1 MLWCALQH
9 FTGLRSNFIEQF
21 KILKEAREQF
31 LNAFANKNRK
41 KAEDRAYCLPS
52 LSGKSRWYNT
62 WQMSQQK

>member
-9 FTGLRSNFIEQF
+9 CTGLRPNFIEQF

-41 KAEDRAYCLPS
+41 KAEDRAYGLPS

-62 WQMSQQK
+62 WQMSEQK

>member
-9 FTGLRSNFIEQF
+9 RTGLRPNFIEQF

-41 KAEDRAYCLPS
+41 KAEDRAYGLPS

>member
-9 FTGLRSNFIEQF
+9 CTGLRPNFIAQF

-41 KAEDRAYCLPS
+41 KAEDRAYGLPS

>member
-9 FTGLRSNFIEQF
+9 CTGLRPNFIEQF

-41 KAEDRAYCLPS
+41 KAEDRAYGLTS

>member
-41 KAEDRAYCLPS
+41 KDEDRAYCLSS